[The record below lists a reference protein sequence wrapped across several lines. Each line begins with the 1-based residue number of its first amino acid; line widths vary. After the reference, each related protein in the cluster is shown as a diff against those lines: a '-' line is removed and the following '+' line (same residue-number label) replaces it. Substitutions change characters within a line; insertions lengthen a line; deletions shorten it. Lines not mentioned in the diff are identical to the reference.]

1 MITRRCCKYERPA
14 EEKTQC
20 SIDRA
25 KFDDS
30 ILQAYPVFF
39 LGNEKKG

>member
-1 MITRRCCKYERPA
+1 MITRKCCKYDRPA

-39 LGNEKKG
+39 LGNEKNG